1 MAMCSGECSEVA
13 NWAEISIFVGIP
25 MADLPRKPSFEQTCL
40 NDTDGERGVKRGRK
54 ARLPVTV
61 AILQTTL
68 SDMLARM
75 PERTAK
81 RPSPRERL
89 LAASDELFYRDG
101 VHSTGIDAVIE
112 KAGVA
117 KGSLYYIFGGKDELV
132 AAYLRCRHEAWQQ
145 RVEAIQAGI
154 EDPDAKILAIFDAIA
169 EDVSRPDFR
178 GCPFNNAAAEAPA
191 GDAQRLAIKEYR
203 DWLRGLFA
211 ELAARTRVADADG
224 LTDALIVLYDGA
236 LATAEM
242 GGTARATAL
251 TAKRIARLT
260 LAAAK
265 VSGSA

>member
-1 MAMCSGECSEVA
+1 MAEPA
-13 NWAEISIFVGIP
+13 
-25 MADLPRKPSFEQTCL
+25 
-40 NDTDGERGVKRGRK
+40 VKRMS
-54 ARLPVTV
+54 AR
-61 AILQTTL
+61 
-68 SDMLARM
+68 D
-75 PERTAK
+75 
-81 RPSPRERL
+81 RL

-145 RVEAIQAGI
+145 RVEAVHAGI
-154 EDPDAKILAIFDAIA
+154 DDPDAKILAIFDAIA
-169 EDVSRPDFR
+169 EDVSRHDFR
-178 GCPFNNAAAEAPA
+178 GCAFKNAAAEAPA
-191 GDAQRLAIKEYR
+191 GEAQRLAIKGYR
-203 DWLRGLFA
+203 DWLRSMFA
-211 ELAARTRVADADG
+211 ELAAGTGVADSEA
-224 LTDALIVLYDGA
+224 LTDALILLYDGA

-242 GGTARATAL
+242 GSGARATAL